1 MDHPPSQASNRLPS
15 LSLKQTFLLGNR
27 AAGVLRHEQ
36 RVIGLS
42 CGTGLAPG
50 GPLRA
55 GLPMARAA
63 SFDADA
69 VTPGIEKVAQ
79 QRLRFV
85 SVLRTNQIAE
95 PQPAPRGHA
104 AVQGPL
110 EGWVHLD
117 NQPLRVAEGYGD
129 RSVFEGGT
137 ESCAWVL
144 SRWGI

>member
-1 MDHPPSQASNRLPS
+1 
-15 LSLKQTFLLGNR
+15 
-27 AAGVLRHEQ
+27 
-36 RVIGLS
+36 
-42 CGTGLAPG
+42 
-50 GPLRA
+50 
-55 GLPMARAA
+55 MARAA
-63 SFDADA
+63 GFDADA

-95 PQPAPRGHA
+95 PQPASRGHA

-144 SRWGI
+144 SRWGN